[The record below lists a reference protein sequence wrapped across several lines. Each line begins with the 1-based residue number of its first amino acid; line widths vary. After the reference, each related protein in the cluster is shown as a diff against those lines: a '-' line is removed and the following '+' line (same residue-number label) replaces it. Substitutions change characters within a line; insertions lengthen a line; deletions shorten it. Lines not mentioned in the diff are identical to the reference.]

1 MPCADNIIRA
11 HEVEKTYLM
20 GRVRVRALKGVSFE
34 VKKGELLGVTGPSG
48 SGKSTLLNLIGL
60 LDRPTSGSLSIDG
73 IDILRLSEEER
84 TDFRLNRLGFI
95 FQEYALV
102 PELTTRENVQ
112 LLTMARGMTPEE
124 SRRRSEQILERVG
137 LGDRLDHLPSELSG
151 GEQQRVSIARAV
163 VNEPSILLADEPCAN
178 LDTENSRNIL
188 ELFASI
194 NREMNQTILM
204 VSHEEWHRE
213 YMEREIRL
221 IDGKIDRDTWYRT
234 L

>member
-1 MPCADNIIRA
+1 MIRA
-11 HEVEKTYLM
+11 ENIQKIYLM
-20 GRVRVRALKGVSFE
+20 GKVRVQALKGISFE
-34 VKKGELLGVTGPSG
+34 VKKGELVGVTGPSG

-60 LDRPTSGSLSIDG
+60 LDNPTSGNLSIDG
-73 IDILRLSEEER
+73 MDVLRLTEAER
-84 TDFRLNRLGFI
+84 THFRLNRLGFI

-102 PELTTRENVQ
+102 AELSAVENVQ
-112 LLTMARGMTPEE
+112 LLTIARGTDPEE
-124 SRRRSEQILERVG
+124 SRKRSEKILERMG

-194 NREMNQTILM
+194 NREMDQTILM
-204 VSHEEWHRE
+204 VSHEEWHRD
-213 YMEREIRL
+213 YMEREIQL
-221 IDGKIDRDTWYRT
+221 IDGKIAKDDRYRT
-234 L
+234 F

>member
-1 MPCADNIIRA
+1 MIHAENIQ
-11 HEVEKTYLM
+11 KTYLM
-20 GRVRVRALKGVSFE
+20 GKVRVQALRGISFE
-34 VKKGELLGVTGPSG
+34 VEKGELVGVTGPSG

-60 LDRPTSGSLSIDG
+60 LDNPTSGNLSING
-73 IDILRLSEEER
+73 IDVLRL
-84 TDFRLNRLGFI
+84 TDAEKTHYRLNRLGFI

-102 PELTTRENVQ
+102 PELSAVENVQ
-112 LLTMARGMTPEE
+112 LLTIARGMDPEE
-124 SRRRSEQILERVG
+124 GRKRSEEILERMG

-194 NREMNQTILM
+194 NREMDQTILM
-204 VSHEEWHRE
+204 VSHEEWHRD
-213 YMEREIRL
+213 YMEREIQL
-221 IDGKIDRDTWYRT
+221 IDGKIAKDEWYRT
-234 L
+234 F

>member
-1 MPCADNIIRA
+1 MPCEGSIIQA

-20 GRVRVRALKGVSFE
+20 GRVRVQALKGVSFE

-60 LDRPTSGSLSIDG
+60 LDRPTAGSLSIDG
-73 IDILRLSEEER
+73 MDILHLSEEER
-84 TDFRLNRLGFI
+84 TNFRLNRLGFI

-102 PELTTRENVQ
+102 PELTARENVQ

-124 SRRRSEQILERVG
+124 SRKRSEQILERVG
-137 LGDRLDHLPSELSG
+137 LGDRMDHLPSELSG

-204 VSHEEWHRE
+204 VSHEEWHRD

-221 IDGKIDRDTWYRT
+221 IDGKIDKDTWYRT

>member
-1 MPCADNIIRA
+1 MI
-11 HEVEKTYLM
+11 EVHDIHKMYLM
-20 GRVRVRALKGVSFE
+20 GKVKVQALKGISFE
-34 VKKGELLGVTGPSG
+34 VKKGELVGVTGPSG

-60 LDRPTSGSLSIDG
+60 LDRPTSGTLSIG
-73 IDILRLSEEER
+73 GVGVLHLSEEESTR
-84 TDFRLNRLGFI
+84 FRLNRLGFI

-102 PELTTRENVQ
+102 PELNAVENVQ
-112 LLTMARGMTPEE
+112 LLSLARGMDEE
-124 SRRRSEQILERVG
+124 KSMERSERILERVG

-151 GEQQRVSIARAV
+151 GEQQRVAVARAL

-194 NREMNQTILM
+194 NREMDQTILM
-204 VSHEEWHRE
+204 VSHEEWHRD
-213 YMEREIRL
+213 YMEREIHL
-221 IDGKIDRDTWYRT
+221 IDGKIAKDDWYRT

>member
-1 MPCADNIIRA
+1 MIRADNIQRI
-11 HEVEKTYLM
+11 YQM
-20 GRVRVRALKGVSFE
+20 GRVSVRALKGVSFQ
-34 VKKGELLGVTGPSG
+34 VKKGELLGITGPSG

-60 LDRPTSGSLSIDG
+60 LDHPSSGTLSIDG
-73 IDILRLSEEER
+73 VDVLRLSEEER
-84 TDFRLNRLGFI
+84 TRFRLNRLGFI

-102 PELTTRENVQ
+102 PELTTVENVQ
-112 LLTMARGMTPEE
+112 LLTLARGMNPEE
-124 SRRRSEQILERVG
+124 SRTRSERILERVG

-194 NREMNQTILM
+194 NREMDQTILM

-213 YMEREIRL
+213 YMEREIHL
-221 IDGKIDRDTWYRT
+221 IDGKIAQDNWYRT
-234 L
+234 F